1 MTGLG
6 GRVAHAV
13 RGLTPGYFALV
24 MGSGIVSVGMR
35 LEGYELLSRA
45 LLAVAVIAFVVLTVL
60 TIWRLV
66 AYRSAVVDDFNDARR
81 AFGFFT
87 LIAGTN
93 VLGVRLA
100 MDGYYVTTAVLLAI
114 SGIGWFVLGYV
125 VPWSAVLSTRTRP
138 VVARANGTWFIWVVA
153 SQSVAVAA
161 ATIEPVFLSARDA
174 LAVVAVFSW
183 SVGVFLYAA
192 AGVFVSLRMMLYE
205 LRPQDLNP
213 PYWVAMGASA
223 ITVLAGA
230 RIVEM
235 EDAPMVDATRGLVGG
250 LSVVFWAFATWLI
263 PALVAA
269 GWWRHRTHRV
279 PLAYEATLWSIVFP
293 LGMYAVAGIYLGQ
306 ANSLPL
312 VGAIGGAELWV
323 AFAAWVLTLAAMVW
337 HVIRTVLLPI
347 AGEDGAARLDRPAR
361 R

>member
-60 TIWRLV
+60 TIWRLI
-66 AYRSAVVDDFNDARR
+66 AYRSAVVEDFNAARR

-100 MDGYYVTTAVLLAI
+100 MDGYYVTTAVLLAV

-138 VVARANGTWFIWVVA
+138 VVARANGT
-153 SQSVAVAA
+153 
-161 ATIEPVFLSARDA
+161 
-174 LAVVAVFSW
+174 
-183 SVGVFLYAA
+183 
-192 AGVFVSLRMMLYE
+192 
-205 LRPQDLNP
+205 
-213 PYWVAMGASA
+213 
-223 ITVLAGA
+223 
-230 RIVEM
+230 
-235 EDAPMVDATRGLVGG
+235 
-250 LSVVFWAFATWLI
+250 
-263 PALVAA
+263 
-269 GWWRHRTHRV
+269 
-279 PLAYEATLWSIVFP
+279 
-293 LGMYAVAGIYLGQ
+293 
-306 ANSLPL
+306 
-312 VGAIGGAELWV
+312 
-323 AFAAWVLTLAAMVW
+323 
-337 HVIRTVLLPI
+337 
-347 AGEDGAARLDRPAR
+347 
-361 R
+361 